1 MGESTRRNNLSQFP
15 SQHNNFN
22 QPQQI
27 TVDLKDV
34 PPKSCECGCML
45 FQQLIMC
52 YTVSA
57 LLSPTGKELLA
68 QRSVLV
74 CMECKKELVG
84 IGG

>member
-1 MGESTRRNNLSQFP
+1 MGEATRRMQAGQFP
-15 SQHNNFN
+15 NQHNNFN

-27 TVDLKDV
+27 TVDLKDT
-34 PPKSCECGCML
+34 PPTSCSCGCVL

-68 QRSVLV
+68 QRPVLV
-74 CMECKKELVG
+74 CVECKKELVG
-84 IGG
+84 MGG